1 MRVADRGQA
10 VPPPRGG
17 RCVRARE
24 FADRRHA
31 GEPLSDY
38 DTRLLD
44 SHLAGCEACT
54 AYVAQLEGA
63 PAQETVPGGNE
74 DPTRARVDVVEEE
87 SRKPD
92 ETAGPEQHDLI
103 PHEHHERST
112 VDAMG
117 KDKRRQVV
125 GGTYAASKQRQL
137 AYYGVFVA
145 FVVVLFLVASFAV
158 SELDKAP
165 SHNPAEAPWAQPAA
179 PQQGL
184 GGFSTDNKGGV
195 TRFQ

>member
-31 GEPLSDY
+31 GEALSDY

-54 AYVAQLEGA
+54 AYVAQLGGA
-63 PAQETVPGGNE
+63 PAQETVPSGNE
-74 DPTRARVDVVEEE
+74 DPPRARVGVVEEDSRTPEE
-87 SRKPD
+87 S
-92 ETAGPEQHDLI
+92 AGEAQHDLVT
-103 PHEHHERST
+103 HEHHEPST

-125 GGTYAASKQRQL
+125 GQSYGASRQRQL
-137 AYYGVFVA
+137 AYYGIFVA
-145 FVVVLFLVASFAV
+145 FVVVLFFVASFAI
-158 SELDKAP
+158 SQLDKPP
-165 SHNPAEAPWAQPAA
+165 SHVAAQAPWAKPAA
-179 PQQGL
+179 PQDAL

-195 TRFQ
+195 TQFQ